1 MLRKIHFPFEMC
13 YNNESCPHGIWN
25 VQRVHFKTVDRLSP
39 VSLESEQNLKLLG
52 FSRHYK

>member
-1 MLRKIHFPFEMC
+1 MFRKIHFPFEMC

-25 VQRVHFKTVDRLSP
+25 VQSVHFKTVDRLSP
-39 VSLESEQNLKLLG
+39 VSLESEQNLKLLR